1 MTADALDVEE
11 RDITSLKHGW
21 HESVEELTD
30 MRAARP
36 IGVGDVVSERHVEA
50 VPIVHRGDDVV
61 MSLQTGSMSLQ
72 TVGQALTDGGLGER
86 IRVKNIDS
94 GKIVFGEVTA
104 VGTVRITGG

>member
-1 MTADALDVEE
+1 
-11 RDITSLKHGW
+11 
-21 HESVEELTD
+21 
-30 MRAARP
+30 
-36 IGVGDVVSERHVEA
+36 
-50 VPIVHRGDDVV
+50 